1 MPKVLQTTGAVTRT
15 IWPSAAPTKSDVPV
29 TERACLHPRGRASRS
44 RRSSS
49 ARPWPAVAWPPGPV
63 GCCCGHGLRSR
74 LGLWFRRRRRWHDM
88 RLDRGHDGRR
98 LLGLVDRRPVATT
111 ERQCVPGSSAR
122 ARLPTLVFELL
133 DQRLVRLE
141 RRTRLH
147 RRALAGAEERR
158 ADRLPD
164 LRHGVESALDVAA
177 PEDDLTGLERVG
189 GVTFRHHAG
198 AATAGSKESRATC
211 RRRAGWSEP
220 AACTG
225 CRLRVAITA
234 LLSPPKVRNQ
244 WPSSAPLPTVDAAR
258 PG

>member
-1 MPKVLQTTGAVTRT
+1 M
-15 IWPSAAPTKSDVPV
+15 PSAATPTKSDVPV

-63 GCCCGHGLRSR
+63 GCRCGHALQSR
-74 LGLWFRRRRRWHDM
+74 LGLRFRRRRWWHDM

-111 ERQCVPGSSAR
+111 ERQCVPRSPAR
-122 ARLPTLVFELL
+122 PRLPTLIFELL
-133 DQRLVRLE
+133 DQRLVRFE

-189 GVTFRHHAG
+189 GVTLRHHAG
-198 AATAGSKESRATC
+198 AATAGSKEGRATS
-211 RRRAGWSEP
+211 RRRAGGSEP
-220 AACTG
+220 PARTG
-225 CRLRVAITA
+225 CRSPVAIAA
-234 LLSPPKVRNQ
+234 LLSPPKSPQ
-244 WPSSAPLPTVDAAR
+244 SAAKPGPLPTVDAVAQRAR
-258 PG
+258 